1 MPQDW
6 SAQPEAAGPVTE
18 RRPVPAGDGFDA
30 WPEAAGPM
38 SEVPGQDYGSPG
50 QIRIGPIPALMSPE
64 QTARER
70 LGDRDRLMPRPKQA
84 DDLGSQLTAA
94 CRHGITCPLAHGTW
108 PARPRTGRR
117 RSLAART
124 T

>member
-30 WPEAAGPM
+30 WPEAAGPV

-50 QIRIGPIPALMSPE
+50 QIRIGPIPRLMDPE
-64 QTARER
+64 MRDRER
-70 LGDRDRLMPRPKQA
+70 AMAERQA
-84 DDLGSQLTAA
+84 IIRERAEQAA
-94 CRHGITCPLAHGTW
+94 
-108 PARPRTGRR
+108 
-117 RSLAART
+117 LAAGLAGLQAAAAADKVITEAKAAADRAVKLS
-124 T
+124 

>member
-18 RRPVPAGDGFDA
+18 RRPVLAGDGWDA

-70 LGDRDRLMPRPKQA
+70 AMAERQAIIREAAERAAIQAGMSALQAGQAAGELIDRAKAAA
-84 DDLGSQLTAA
+84 DKAVK
-94 CRHGITCPLAHGTW
+94 
-108 PARPRTGRR
+108 
-117 RSLAART
+117 SL
-124 T
+124 